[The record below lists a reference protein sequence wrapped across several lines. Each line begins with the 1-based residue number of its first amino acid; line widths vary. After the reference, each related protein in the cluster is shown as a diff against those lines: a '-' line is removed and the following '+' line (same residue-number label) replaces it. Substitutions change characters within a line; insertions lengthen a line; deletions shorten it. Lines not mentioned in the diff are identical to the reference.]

1 MRRMLLVARHEYV
14 SNVMR
19 RAFLFATIGIPLL
32 TIGLMVV
39 VTAVTVQFA
48 VSNDIGPVG
57 FVDQSGLF
65 TGADTSDTPF
75 LEFSSQDAVEAAFDA
90 GEVGAYFVIPPD
102 YLAAGTLN
110 VITRSGLPEGLKD
123 ELDQFLAAWL
133 SEGQDEQTI
142 ARLLAP
148 VELEVHLQDSNRTI
162 GGDASITLFMLP
174 VVFTMIF
181 IIALQTAGSYL
192 MSGVVEEKSNR
203 IMEVLITSITP
214 TDLLRG
220 KILGLGLLA
229 LTQIAIWVAAAV
241 ITLQAGQGLAAL
253 SGVTL
258 PLDYLLLA
266 FVYFV
271 LDFFVLAAI
280 MAAIGAVVG
289 SEQESRQISGL
300 FSLVLVIPIFFLVS
314 FITEPNGPIAV
325 FLTLFPFTA
334 PVAVILRMGMTS
346 VPPVQIIASLV
357 ILTLTALGT
366 AWISGRIFGWSL
378 LLYGKRPGLRTL
390 MRAVRQ
396 AEPMGTSAT
405 EGVQL

>member
-75 LEFSSQDAVEAAFDA
+75 LEFSSRDAVEAAFEA

-102 YLAAGTLN
+102 YLANGTLN
-110 VITRSGLPEGLKD
+110 VITHSGLPEGLKD
-123 ELDQFLAAWL
+123 ELDQFLAARL
-133 SEGQDEQTI
+133 SEGQDEQII

-174 VVFTMIF
+174 VIFTMIF

-241 ITLQAGQGLAAL
+241 ITLRAGQSVAAL

-258 PLDYLLLA
+258 PLDYLVLA

-357 ILTLTALGT
+357 ILTITALGT

-390 MRAVRQ
+390 IRAVRR

-405 EGVQL
+405 EGVQS

>member
-75 LEFSSQDAVEAAFDA
+75 LEFSSRDAVEAAFEA

-102 YLAAGTLN
+102 YLANGTLN
-110 VITRSGLPEGLKD
+110 VITHSGLPEGLKD
-123 ELDQFLAAWL
+123 ELDQFLAARL
-133 SEGQDEQTI
+133 SEGQDEQII

-241 ITLQAGQGLAAL
+241 ITLRAGQSVAAL

-258 PLDYLLLA
+258 PLDYLVLA

-357 ILTLTALGT
+357 ILTITALGT

-390 MRAVRQ
+390 IRAVRR

-405 EGVQL
+405 EGVQS